1 MIFISEFIGLFP
13 EIYLFVSFFILLTIS
28 IGINLSK
35 QMNFPNI
42 YTFTCYFV
50 VLFGMNVIL
59 IDFWNC
65 LEIYYSYDFYK
76 NTSDIIIKFIIIL
89 FTIIFLIYS
98 KNYMYKMK
106 LHMFEYTLI
115 IYLTILSFSL
125 FIITTDLLN
134 FYLLLEIQSLCFYL
148 LTAFNKHNQYSVESG
163 LKYFILSSFSSVSL
177 LFGFSFIYGLTGSL
191 NFIDI
196 TLFLSMLVE
205 EGSWLNSYSIA
216 SILILIAFLFK
227 LYVAPFHLWISDIYQ
242 GAPSISTAFFGTIT
256 SLPLFYLFIKYFIS
270 FFYWIQPYFSILLL
284 LLSVFSMILGLL
296 GAIYQKKIK
305 RLIAFSSISNVG
317 YLLIGFIQENP
328 IALSHSM
335 AYLLLYMINLTGI
348 FIIFLNLWMPK
359 LNIFLERLTLLSGFI
374 FRNKWL
380 AIMIIIYFFTAA
392 GIPPFSLFITKI
404 LILTGISYNL
414 FTILLFILVFSA
426 ITSGYYYLR
435 VIKYISFNVKKEW
448 LYISNIQYINSLF
461 ILNIALI
468 SIFFLLSA
476 SEVYVLSD
484 YIILGIK

>member
-1 MIFISEFIGLFP
+1 
-13 EIYLFVSFFILLTIS
+13 
-28 IGINLSK
+28 
-35 QMNFPNI
+35 
-42 YTFTCYFV
+42 
-50 VLFGMNVIL
+50 MNVIV

-76 NTSDIIIKFIIIL
+76 NTADIIVKFIIIL
-89 FTIIFLIYS
+89 FTLVFLIYS
-98 KNYMYKMK
+98 KDYMIKMK
-106 LHMFEYTLI
+106 LHMFEYTLV

-177 LFGFSFIYGLTGSL
+177 LFGYSFIYGLTGSL
-191 NFIDI
+191 NFMDI
-196 TLFLSMLVE
+196 NLFLSMLIE
-205 EGSWLNSYSIA
+205 EGSWVNSYSVA
-216 SILILIAFLFK
+216 SVLILLAFLFK
-227 LYVAPFHLWISDIYQ
+227 LYVAPFHLWVSDIYQ
-242 GAPSISTAFFGTIT
+242 GAPTISTAFFGTIT
-256 SLPLFYLFIKYFIS
+256 TLPLFYVFIKYFIS
-270 FFYWIQPYFSILLL
+270 FFYWVQPYISVLLLVLSIL
-284 LLSVFSMILGLL
+284 SMILGLL

-305 RLIAFSSISNVG
+305 RLVAFSSVSNIG

-335 AYLLLYMINLTGI
+335 GYLFLYMVNVTGI
-348 FIIFLNLWMPK
+348 FIIFLNLWMPR

-380 AIMIIIYFFTAA
+380 AAMIIIFFFTAA
-392 GIPPFSLFITKI
+392 GIPPFSLFISKI

-426 ITSGYYYLR
+426 ITSGFYYLR
-435 VIKYISFNVKKEW
+435 VVKYISFNVRNEW
-448 LYISNIQYINSLF
+448 MYISNMQYINSLF
-461 ILNIALI
+461 IVNVALI
-468 SIFFLLSA
+468 SIFFLLGA
-476 SEVYVLSD
+476 SELYVLSD
-484 YIILGIK
+484 YIILGLK